1 MLVSGSVFYE
11 TEKVIKV
18 LPVQCIIYP
27 DRVDVCTP
35 SAREPTLLISRIED
49 VRMYVY
55 RVLDFKKDSF
65 LAYFYSTCGFLGII
79 GPKYLLSSTNH
90 GIINPKFPRDI

>member
-1 MLVSGSVFYE
+1 MLVSGSIFYE

-65 LAYFYSTCGFLGII
+65 LDSLHIFIQHVGFLES
-79 GPKYLLSSTNH
+79 LVLSTY
-90 GIINPKFPRDI
+90 